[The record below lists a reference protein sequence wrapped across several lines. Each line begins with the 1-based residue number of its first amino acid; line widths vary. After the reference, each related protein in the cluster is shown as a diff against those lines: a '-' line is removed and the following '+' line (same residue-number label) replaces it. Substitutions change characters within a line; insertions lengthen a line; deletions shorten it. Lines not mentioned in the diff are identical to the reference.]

1 MLTKGRGVLETYLR
15 EVHCEQPL
23 THQIVNSQWVVKDAT
38 QGCFG
43 RTTELKLH
51 FEDGLKSSLAMM
63 MIVKPLN
70 LKRFPLLLLSLTSYM
85 RGMKRIAFDPPW
97 ELQYVFDEDIAFA
110 ETFLLLRY

>member
-1 MLTKGRGVLETYLR
+1 MQPKAALVGQLNLNFILR
-15 EVHCEQPL
+15 
-23 THQIVNSQWVVKDAT
+23 
-38 QGCFG
+38 
-43 RTTELKLH
+43 
-51 FEDGLKSSLAMM
+51 SSLAMM
-63 MIVKPLN
+63 VIVKPLN